1 MLCKPFI
8 TNELWKSKL
17 EKTHSR
23 SLLQYT
29 VPLIGS
35 HRISKPYHNLFSK
48 TTEDSIHYWNQ
59 VKERACLYRL
69 NKILEMKI

>member
-17 EKTHSR
+17 EQTHSR
-23 SLLQYT
+23 SRLQYT

-35 HRISKPYHNLFSK
+35 RRISKPYHNFFPK
-48 TTEDSIHYWNQ
+48 TTEDSVQYWER

-69 NKILEMKI
+69 KKILEMNI